1 LTPLIF
7 KTTTMPLS
15 YIPYDP
21 ATVGGQAV
29 LNNVT
34 RTQRLLRYRDN
45 DKVHERIQRGL
56 PHYEAQSIEVVK
68 GKDTGTQNLLIRGEC
83 LSACAHLKK
92 QGIQVDLV
100 YIDPP
105 FASGA
110 DYAKKVYIRPAVKLK
125 PELADKIAA
134 AEQQMDMEELR
145 AFEETM
151 YGDIW
156 RKEDYLNWMFENLRA
171 IKEIMSDTASIY
183 VHLDTKIGHYVKVLM
198 DEVFGEDRFINE
210 IVWHYEDKF
219 ATGGKRLDKNHD
231 TIFFYS
237 KEEVYFFEP
246 IVIPK
251 EETTRRALRK
261 KIDGKTVEVRDEQ
274 GDKIIVEYSEKK
286 ADDVWDIGRTIS
298 KFEWENYATQ
308 KPEALLERIIKAS
321 SREGMIVADFFGGSG
336 VTAKVAHDLGRRFI
350 HTDVGL
356 NSIQTTRDRLKAAG
370 AGFEVLEIQDGVS
383 LYRNPQQTMD
393 KLAKSGLIP
402 GLLQGLDA
410 VPKFWFG
417 AVVDSKIGT
426 IPLYVPDLINSTQK
440 VLDIAQLS
448 RIVNEELPHLADQSP
463 HIKQVWVYYV
473 DVEDLAALHQFVRD
487 YNGTQIEVI
496 FKDLKQLLHAVV
508 CEDKVAFAV
517 SEPRQ
522 DNSYRVNI
530 TRFISDRLSEKIEQ
544 FNAKGQLAA
553 AKKSKPEKVVTFTPI
568 VISDEGLELI
578 EHVALDCES
587 ASGAWHSSV
596 EVKIDKLG
604 FVLPNGEKTNA
615 KEKFFWDGAIAAN
628 AKPLRLKVRN
638 ISGDESIWNL

>member
-1 LTPLIF
+1 
-7 KTTTMPLS
+7 MPLR

-21 ATVGGQAV
+21 VTVSGQAV

-45 DKVHERIQRGL
+45 DKVHERILRGL
-56 PHYEAQSIEVVK
+56 PHYEAQSVEVVK
-68 GKDTGTQNLLIRGEC
+68 GKDTGAQNLLIRGEA

-110 DYAKKVYIRPAVKLK
+110 DYAKKVFIRPAVKLK
-125 PELADKIAA
+125 PELAEKLAA
-134 AEQQMDMEELR
+134 AEQQMDMDELR

-171 IKEIMSDTASIY
+171 IKEVMSDTASIY
-183 VHLDTKIGHYVKVLM
+183 VHLDWHIGHYVKILM
-198 DEVFGEDRFINE
+198 DEVFGEDNFVNE
-210 IVWHYEDKF
+210 VVWRYPNKMSG
-219 ATGGKRLDKNHD
+219 AAAGKSFVKTHD
-231 TIFFYS
+231 TLFLYS
-237 KEEVYFFEP
+237 KSDEIIFNKIKAERVEP
-246 IVIPK
+246 VKQSKRIKVDNK
-251 EETTRRALRK
+251 NMRA
-261 KIDGKTVEVRDEQ
+261 RDED
-274 GDKIIVEYSEKK
+274 GNVLYEMSYDVNVN
-286 ADDVWDIGRTIS
+286 DVWDIPYIS
-298 KFEWENYATQ
+298 STDSQRLDYATQ

-321 SREGMIVADFFGGSG
+321 SNEGMIVADFFGGSG

-356 NSIQTTRDRLKAAG
+356 NSIQTARDRLKAAG

-448 RIVNEELPHLADQSP
+448 RIVNAELPDLADQSP

-473 DVEDLAALHQFVRD
+473 DVEDLDALHQFVRD
-487 YNGTQIEVI
+487 YNGTQIEVV

-508 CEDKVAFAV
+508 CEDKATFSVDSHLRGNDATAYVV
-517 SEPRQ
+517 S
-522 DNSYRVNI
+522 I
-530 TRFISDRLSEKIEQ
+530 TRFESDRLSDKIAQ

-553 AKKSKPEKVVTFTPI
+553 AKKSKPEKAVTFTPI
-568 VISDEGLELI
+568 TISDEGLELI
-578 EHVALDCES
+578 EYVSLDCES
-587 ASGAWHSSV
+587 ASGAWHSSC

-604 FVLPNGEKTNA
+604 LISVDGAKTKSNQNA
-615 KEKFFWDGAIAAN
+615 TWDGTIKAN
-628 AKPLRLKVRN
+628 KAPLRLKIRN
-638 ISGDESIWNL
+638 ISGDESVWPLS

>member
-1 LTPLIF
+1 
-7 KTTTMPLS
+7 MPLS

-21 ATVGGQAV
+21 VTVSGQAV

-45 DKVHERIQRGL
+45 DKVHERILRGL
-56 PHYEAQSIEVVK
+56 PHYEAQSVEVVK
-68 GKDTGTQNLLIRGEC
+68 GKDTGAQNLLIRGEA

-110 DYAKKVYIRPAVKLK
+110 DYAKKVFIRPAVKLK
-125 PELADKIAA
+125 PELAEKLAA

-183 VHLDTKIGHYVKVLM
+183 VHLDWHIGHYVKILM
-198 DEVFGEDRFINE
+198 DEVFGEDNFKNE
-210 IVWHYEDKF
+210 IVWAYRRWTAKSTTF
-219 ATGGKRLDKNHD
+219 QNSHD
-231 TIFFYS
+231 SIYWYS
-237 KEEVYFFEP
+237 KNEHYTWNQTFE
-246 IVIPK
+246 
-251 EETTRRALRK
+251 A
-261 KIDGKTVEVRDEQ
+261 
-274 GDKIIVEYSEKK
+274 Y
-286 ADDVWDIGRTIS
+286 ADDGAHFTEEDEEGRYRWQYLHGKKYKLHMKEGSRTKDWWDDIPYINSMASERVD
-298 KFEWENYATQ
+298 YATQ

-321 SREGMIVADFFGGSG
+321 SDKGMVVADFFGGSG

-356 NSIQTTRDRLKAAG
+356 NSIQTARDRLKAAG

-426 IPLYVPDLINSTQK
+426 IALYVPDLINSTQK

-448 RIVNEELPHLADQSP
+448 RIVNAELPDLADQSP

-473 DVEDLAALHQFVRD
+473 DVEDLGALHQFVRD

-508 CEDKVAFAV
+508 CEDKATFSVDSHLRGNDATAYVV
-517 SEPRQ
+517 S
-522 DNSYRVNI
+522 I
-530 TRFISDRLSEKIEQ
+530 TRFESDRLSDKIAQ

-553 AKKSKPEKVVTFTPI
+553 AKKSKSDKPATFTPI
-568 VISDEGLELI
+568 TISDEGLELI
-578 EHVALDCES
+578 EYVSLDCES
-587 ASGAWHSSV
+587 ASGAWHSSC

-604 FVLPNGEKTNA
+604 LITIDGAKTKSNQKA
-615 KEKFFWDGAIAAN
+615 TWDGTITAN
-628 AKPLRLKVRN
+628 KAPRRLKIRN
-638 ISGDESIWNL
+638 ISGDESVWQLG

>member
-1 LTPLIF
+1 
-7 KTTTMPLS
+7 MPLS

-21 ATVGGQAV
+21 VTVSGQAV

-45 DKVHERIQRGL
+45 DKVHERILRGL
-56 PHYEAQSIEVVK
+56 PHYEAQSVEVVK
-68 GKDTGTQNLLIRGEC
+68 GKDTGAQNLLIRGEA

-110 DYAKKVYIRPAVKLK
+110 DYAKKVFIRPAVKLK
-125 PELADKIAA
+125 PELAEKLAA

-183 VHLDTKIGHYVKVLM
+183 VHLDWHIGHYVKILM
-198 DEVFGEDRFINE
+198 DEVFGEDNFVNE
-210 IVWHYEDKF
+210 IVWCYSGPSSMQNGFGRK
-219 ATGGKRLDKNHD
+219 HD
-231 TIFFYS
+231 CIFYYS
-237 KEEVYFFEP
+237 KGDEKIFNPQYVKHKSGLHNTGQVFGSKGSADEK
-246 IVIPK
+246 IRQK
-251 EETTRRALRK
+251 EEQGK
-261 KIDGKTVEVRDEQ
+261 KLEDWWTDIYSGDRYRSEQ
-274 GDKIIVEYSEKK
+274 VD
-286 ADDVWDIGRTIS
+286 
-298 KFEWENYATQ
+298 YATQ

-321 SREGMIVADFFGGSG
+321 SNEGMIVADFFGGSG

-356 NSIQTTRDRLKAAG
+356 NSIQTARDRLKAAG

-426 IPLYVPDLINSTQK
+426 IALYVPDLINSTQK

-448 RIVNEELPHLADQSP
+448 RIVNAELPDLADQSP

-473 DVEDLAALHQFVRD
+473 DVEDLDALHQFVRD
-487 YNGTQIEVI
+487 YNGTQIDVV

-508 CEDKVAFAV
+508 CEDKATFSVDSHLGGSDATAYVV
-517 SEPRQ
+517 S
-522 DNSYRVNI
+522 I
-530 TRFISDRLSEKIEQ
+530 TRFESDRLSDKIAQ

-553 AKKSKPEKVVTFTPI
+553 AKKSKSDKPATFTPI
-568 VISDEGLELI
+568 TISDEGLELI
-578 EHVALDCES
+578 EYVSLDCES
-587 ASGAWHSSV
+587 AGGAWHSSC

-604 FVLPNGEKTNA
+604 LITIDGAKTKSNQKA
-615 KEKFFWDGAIAAN
+615 TWDGTITAN
-628 AKPLRLKVRN
+628 KAPRRLKIRN
-638 ISGDESIWNL
+638 ISGDESVWQLG

>member
-1 LTPLIF
+1 
-7 KTTTMPLS
+7 MPLS

-21 ATVGGQAV
+21 VTVSGQAV

-45 DKVHERIQRGL
+45 DKVHERILRGL
-56 PHYEAQSIEVVK
+56 PHYEAQSVEVVK
-68 GKDTGTQNLLIRGEC
+68 GKDTGAQNLLIRGEA

-110 DYAKKVYIRPAVKLK
+110 DYAKKVFIRPAVKLK
-125 PELADKIAA
+125 PELAEKLAA
-134 AEQQMDMEELR
+134 AEQQMDMDELR

-183 VHLDTKIGHYVKVLM
+183 VHLDWHIGHYVKILM
-198 DEVFGEDRFINE
+198 DEVFGEDNFLNE
-210 IVWHYEDKF
+210 IVWCYTGPTNQKNNFPRKHDLIFLVTKSNRWIFNGDEIRVAFKKS
-219 ATGGKRLDKNHD
+219 TKSGGKTSLAGRNTDAVLEALDEK
-231 TIFFYS
+231 
-237 KEEVYFFEP
+237 
-246 IVIPK
+246 
-251 EETTRRALRK
+251 
-261 KIDGKTVEVRDEQ
+261 G
-274 GDKIIVEYSEKK
+274 KIIEDWWSDIADLGKVHSE
-286 ADDVWDIGRTIS
+286 DLD
-298 KFEWENYATQ
+298 YATQ

-321 SREGMIVADFFGGSG
+321 SDKDMIVADFFGGSG

-356 NSIQTTRDRLKAAG
+356 NSIQTARDRLKAAG

-448 RIVNEELPHLADQSP
+448 RIVNAELPDLADQSP

-473 DVEDLAALHQFVRD
+473 DVEDLDALHQFVRD
-487 YNGTQIEVI
+487 YNGTQIDVV

-508 CEDKVAFAV
+508 CEDKATFSTDSRLRGNDATAYVV
-517 SEPRQ
+517 S
-522 DNSYRVNI
+522 I
-530 TRFISDRLSEKIEQ
+530 TRFESDRLSDKIAQ

-553 AKKSKPEKVVTFTPI
+553 AKKSKPEKAVTFTPI
-568 VISDEGLELI
+568 TISDEGLELI
-578 EHVALDCES
+578 EYVSLDCES
-587 ASGAWHSSV
+587 AGGAWHSSC

-604 FVLPNGEKTNA
+604 LITIDGEKTKSNQKA
-615 KEKFFWDGAIAAN
+615 TWDGTITAN
-628 AKPLRLKVRN
+628 KAPRRLKIRN
-638 ISGDESIWNL
+638 ISGDESVWQLG